1 MAVPRAAC
9 QQEPPPQPNHCSSVP
24 PMKKISGATI
34 DENILPVP
42 FMRHMSLL
50 YQVQQIEPLYS
61 TFICEIWN
69 ERTGNRILRS
79 CSFSLL
85 NLLHSLNE
93 KKKTK
98 QKTYKI
104 VYVACGD
111 RGVESTTRFI
121 LLCY

>member
-93 KKKTK
+93 KKKQNKKPTK
-98 QKTYKI
+98 
-104 VYVACGD
+104 
-111 RGVESTTRFI
+111 
-121 LLCY
+121 LCMLRAGTGG